1 MLDRR
6 EVLRRISWLAGG
18 AVVAPSV
25 LGFMQSCTPNKPD
38 LGWTPA
44 FFTEDE
50 ARFVAS
56 YVDTLLPTTDTPGGL
71 DVGVDRFIDKVM
83 AATRPEG
90 DPVDL
95 PMNQGIA
102 EFDAGAMKSF
112 GKPFWELEQ
121 SQREQLFSEAEKS
134 PRYQPAVW
142 GTAVG
147 EQPPIGF
154 YRSFKS
160 MALWG
165 YLSSEVIGT
174 EVLNYDPVPGGYDG
188 DIALSSVGGRAW
200 SL

>member
-18 AVVAPSV
+18 ALVAPSV
-25 LGFMQSCTPNKPD
+25 LGLMQSCSPD
-38 LGWTPA
+38 RELDWAPA
-44 FFTEDE
+44 YFSDDE
-50 ARFVAS
+50 ARFVTA

-83 AATRPEG
+83 AATTPAG
-90 DPVDL
+90 DQPS
-95 PMNQGIA
+95 PMRTGILT
-102 EFDAGAMKSF
+102 FDDDARTRF
-112 GKPFWELEQ
+112 GKVFHELEAD
-121 SQREQLFSEAEKS
+121 QRGQLFSEAEKA

-147 EQPPIGF
+147 EQPPVGF
-154 YRSFKS
+154 YRSLKS

-165 YLSSEVIGT
+165 FLSSEVIGT
-174 EVLNYDPVPGGYDG
+174 EVLNYDPAPGEYNG
-188 DIALSSVGGRAW
+188 DLPLSSVGGRSW